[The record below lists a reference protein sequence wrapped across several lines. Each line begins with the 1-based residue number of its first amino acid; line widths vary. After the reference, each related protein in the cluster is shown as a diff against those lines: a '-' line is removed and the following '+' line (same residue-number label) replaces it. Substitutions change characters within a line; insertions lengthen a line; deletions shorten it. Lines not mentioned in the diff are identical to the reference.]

1 MNNINRNVWKET
13 EFGKIP
19 KKWDIVSLEDISLKI
34 TDGSHSSPPSVEKGY
49 PMASVKDMTNSGFNL
64 LSCRHISLSDYE
76 MLVKNGCKPIKND
89 VLIAKDGSY
98 LKEIFV
104 VKEEIE
110 MAILSSIAIIRP
122 DMTKINPEY
131 LKYFLS
137 DSRIKKMVADG
148 YVSGSVIP
156 RIVLKN
162 FRKIKIVSPPLEVQ
176 AKIAQILSSFD
187 DKIELNNAI
196 NKNLEEI
203 AQTLFKQWFVDFEF
217 PNENGEPYKSS
228 GGEMVESELGL
239 IPKGW
244 RVGKLEDVIEF
255 IIDNRGKTP
264 PIIDMMEKCKY
275 PLVEVN
281 AVTGNSRVVNL
292 SSIKKYVSEA
302 TYSTWFRK
310 GHPQKGDVLIS
321 TVGTIGQLA
330 LIWDEQISIAQNLIA
345 VRGKYDG
352 IYTYQLIYSIIE
364 EIKTL
369 DISSVQP
376 SIKVPHMM
384 SVNCIIPDGNIV
396 KEYINRLTSVV
407 DKLYVNS
414 IETQTLTKLR
424 DELLPKLMSGEIQV

>member
-1 MNNINRNVWKET
+1 MNNINRDVWKET

-19 KKWDIVSLEDISLKI
+19 KNWDIVSLEDISLKI

-176 AKIAQILSSFD
+176 AKIAQILSSLD
-187 DKIELNNAI
+187 DKIELNYAI

-203 AQTLFKQWFVDFEF
+203 AQTLFNQWFVDFEF

-244 RVGKLEDVIEF
+244 RIGKLGDIVDVK
-255 IIDNRGKTP
+255 GGGTP
-264 PIIDMMEKCKY
+264 STKINEYWNGDINWATPKDLSNLKSLILLNTERKITEQGLSKISSG
-275 PLVEVN
+275 LLRENTVL
-281 AVTGNSRVVNL
+281 L
-292 SSIKKYVSEA
+292 SSRA
-302 TYSTWFRK
+302 
-310 GHPQKGDVLIS
+310 P
-321 TVGTIGQLA
+321 IGYLA
-330 LIWDEQISIAQNLIA
+330 LNKIPVAINQGFIA
-345 VRGKYDG
+345 VEGHKEKG
-352 IYTYQLIYSIIE
+352 ITNLFMLIW
-364 EIKTL
+364 
-369 DISSVQP
+369 
-376 SIKVPHMM
+376 IKVNMDKIIARANG
-384 SVNCIIPDGNIV
+384 STFLEISKSSFKEIQIIIPSLETLLNFNTKIENLFENI
-396 KEYINRLTSVV
+396 ENNTT
-407 DKLYVNS
+407 
-414 IETQTLTKLR
+414 ETQTLTKLR
-424 DELLPKLMSGEIQV
+424 DELLPKLMSGEVPV